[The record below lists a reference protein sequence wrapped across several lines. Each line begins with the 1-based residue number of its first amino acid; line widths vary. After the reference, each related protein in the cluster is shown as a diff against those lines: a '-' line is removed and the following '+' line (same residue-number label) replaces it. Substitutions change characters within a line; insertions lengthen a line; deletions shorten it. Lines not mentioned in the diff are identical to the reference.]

1 MKSKTFL
8 FARFETITAKYDF
21 HLLDRSEQH
30 EVTQI
35 LQALWLNFPMS
46 REYNEVDSYCAV

>member
-21 HLLDRSEQH
+21 HLLDRDEQR
-30 EVTQI
+30 EVQSI